1 LPAAEVAPEL
11 IAGAA
16 AGGVMLLGGAWW
28 LARRWRVAR
37 RIDDPQEAADAADTL
52 PSFVTQGAVVGSDGL
67 AALAVDGAGRV
78 AVVARAGQR
87 IRVRE
92 IDWQAVRATPAGMA
106 IDTGDR
112 RLGRILVAGVDHLDV
127 RRLAPVLTPP

>member
-1 LPAAEVAPEL
+1 VSPEW
-11 IAGAA
+11 IGGTA
-16 AGGVMLLGGAWW
+16 AGGLAVLGAAWW

-52 PSFVTQGAVVGSDGL
+52 PGFVTQGAVVGSDGL

-78 AVVARAGQR
+78 AVVARAGKR
-87 IRVRE
+87 IRARE
-92 IDWQAVRATPAGMA
+92 IGWQAVRATAGGMA

-112 RLGRILVAGVDHLDV
+112 RLGRVLVAGIDHLDV